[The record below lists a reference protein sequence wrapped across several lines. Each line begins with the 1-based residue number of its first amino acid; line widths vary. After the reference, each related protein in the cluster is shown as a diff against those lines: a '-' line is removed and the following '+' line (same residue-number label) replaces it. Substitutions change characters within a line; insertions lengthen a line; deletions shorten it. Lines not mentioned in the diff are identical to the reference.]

1 MAFRDSLRQ
10 THSAGRI
17 FIALA
22 MTLLLTA
29 VAAANVLRVPE
40 DFAAIQPAM
49 DASSVG
55 DTVVVARGTWVGLL
69 ESPTHSL
76 TLCSEFLFSQDST
89 DVLETVLDA
98 EFQGTLITVNTRG
111 LEVLR
116 IFGLTLEH
124 GQGRRISNVINCV
137 YGGAI
142 HVVDD
147 GNLTVQSSIVAN
159 NRAPDGASALFFG
172 MQCGLCSE
180 GSLVLQHVHFVGNYN
195 EQDEDRIEAVLVDTW
210 FNDRVVIEDITYDG
224 SGISRSPISVTTHL
238 ADSTSIRNIHSW
250 NCNGGMLVISI
261 SGNQS
266 IEVEGIRTTTT
277 SDTLLGSR
285 LGFGFLGIDEL
296 IHVQLLDIEEAGN
309 RNERGGSIGGDNI
322 IMDVENASI
331 HDNRYFTEGF
341 RFTVH
346 GDTASGTLRNLELY
360 NNVVGDST
368 GDIATRVMKVDDM
381 DVSGAHIYSN
391 HVIIPTTE
399 SPVGE
404 TGGRSMWGCVLYA
417 HSRYIADRRF
427 ENILCEDNFVDDLD
441 DYSNLHPEMAPRQ
454 NDGRDLCFWGVT
466 TIEADNITI
475 RNSRQPNH
483 TPELYAPGYMTL
495 STSGSCL
502 YLYAPTKTVT
512 NVTIEDC
519 DDGGVLL
526 SGGLGDNLIQ
536 NAVIRNVGRSAV
548 KTGSITTLRNVLV
561 DNVDAVDNYLYLTP
575 GYVDDTEQSVVYNR
589 GGAGGQVVLENV
601 TITNCDDMRRPFGFN
616 PYVPVGLT
624 ASNTIL
630 SGNTFDM
637 LIENNA
643 GESWSH
649 CYVQEAVEG
658 EGNIIGN
665 DPLFDPE
672 RGIPF
677 LAPDSPCIDAGN
689 PDAAYNDIEDP
700 DAPGFALWPSQG
712 SLRNDIGCTGGP
724 FANDSMFV
732 SVAPSTPIT
741 LPTSPTLG
749 DAYPNPFNPTTTI
762 PFVIQQ
768 PTHLRLTVYNL
779 RGQQIA
785 TLADDAFPPG
795 EHRVTFDGSSLASG
809 VYLVHL
815 NGEDVSQTSKVLL
828 LK

>member
-10 THSAGRI
+10 IQSAGRL

-40 DFAAIQPAM
+40 DFAAIQQAM

-55 DTVVVARGTWVGLL
+55 DTIVVARGTWVGLL

-89 DVLETVLDA
+89 DVIETVLDA
-98 EFQGTLITVNTRG
+98 EFQGTLITVNTCG
-111 LEVLR
+111 EEVLR
-116 IFGLTLEH
+116 IFGLTLVH
-124 GQGRRISNVINCV
+124 GQGQQTDTPGHCNR
-137 YGGAI
+137 GGAI
-142 HVVDD
+142 HVVDN
-147 GNLTVQSSIVAN
+147 GNLTLQSSIVAH
-159 NRAPDGASALFFG
+159 NRAPREASALFFG
-172 MQCGLCSE
+172 IECGTGST
-180 GSLVLQHVHFVGNYN
+180 GSLVMQRVHFEDNYC
-195 EQDEDRIEAVLVDTW
+195 DRISDIDAAVYVSTW
-210 FNDRVVIEDITYDG
+210 DNDQVIIESVAYDG
-224 SGISRSPISVTTHL
+224 SGISGSPFKISCDET
-238 ADSTSIRNIHSW
+238 DSLSIRSIHSW
-250 NCNGGMLVISI
+250 NCNGGMLSI
-261 SGNQS
+261 IVNGNQNV
-266 IEVEGIRTTTT
+266 EVDGIRTTTT

-296 IHVQLLDIEEAGN
+296 IHVQLHDIEEAGN
-309 RNERGGSIGGDNI
+309 RSERGGSIGGDNI

-368 GDIATRVMKVDDM
+368 GDIATRVMQVDDM
-381 DVSGAHIYSN
+381 DISGAHIYNN

-399 SPVGE
+399 SPVEE

-441 DYSNLHPEMAPRQ
+441 DYSNLHPETAPRP
-454 NDGRDLCFWGVT
+454 NDGRDLFLWSETAV
-466 TIEADNITI
+466 EASNITI

-483 TPELYAPGYMTL
+483 TPELYAPTYMTF

-502 YLYAPTKTVT
+502 SLLAPRNTIRDLR
-512 NVTIEDC
+512 IEDC
-519 DDGGVLL
+519 DDGAVLVW
-526 SGGLGDNLIQ
+526 GGLDTTSVQNVIIQ
-536 NAVIRNVGRSAV
+536 NVGRSAIRAS
-548 KTGSITTLRNVLV
+548 GALAFRNVFI
-561 DNVDAVDNYLYLTP
+561 DNIDAQDNYLYLTP
-575 GYVDDTEQSVVYNR
+575 GYLDDTEQAAIYYR
-589 GGAGGQVVLENV
+589 GGDYNNITFDNV
-601 TITNCDDMRRPFGFN
+601 TILHCDGMRRPFGFH
-616 PYVPVGLT
+616 PLYTDSFLI
-624 ASNTIL
+624 SNSIVAE
-630 SGNTFDM
+630 NTFEM
-637 LIENNA
+637 LVEGPQA
-643 GESWSH
+643 VVWSH

-658 EGNIIGN
+658 EDNLLGN

-689 PDAAYNDIEDP
+689 PDAAYNDLEDP

-712 SLRNDIGCTGGP
+712 GLRNDIGCTGGP
-724 FANDSMFV
+724 YAKDSMFV
-732 SVAPSTPIT
+732 SVASSTPIT
-741 LPTSPTLG
+741 FPTSPTLG

-762 PFVIQQ
+762 PFVIHR
-768 PTHLRLTVYNL
+768 PSHLRLAVFNL
-779 RGQQIA
+779 RGQHIA
-785 TLADDAFPPG
+785 TLADADFPPG

-809 VYLVHL
+809 VYFIRLH
-815 NGEDVSQTSKVLL
+815 GEDVSQSRKVLL

>member
-1 MAFRDSLRQ
+1 MAFRAPTRQ
-10 THSAGRI
+10 PHSAGRL

-40 DFAAIQPAM
+40 DFAAIQQAM
-49 DASSVG
+49 DVSLVG
-55 DTVVVARGTWVGLL
+55 DTVVVARGRWVGLL

-89 DVLETVLDA
+89 DVIETVLDA
-98 EFQGTLITVNTRG
+98 EFQGTLMTVNTC
-111 LEVLR
+111 EEDVFR
-116 IFGLTLEH
+116 IFGLTMVH
-124 GQGRRISNVINCV
+124 GQGQQTDIYSHCDR
-137 YGGAI
+137 GGAI
-142 HVVDD
+142 HVVHD
-147 GNLTVQSSIVAN
+147 GNLTLQSSIVAH
-159 NRAPDGASALFFG
+159 NRAPREASALFFG
-172 MQCGLCSE
+172 EECGTHTE
-180 GSLVLQHVHFVGNYN
+180 GSLVIQHIHFENNYC
-195 EQDEDRIEAVLVDTW
+195 DAVSSSDAAVFVSTW
-210 FNDRVVIEDITYDG
+210 HNNQVIVEDITYDG
-224 SGISRSPISVTTHL
+224 SGVSQSPFYISTSS
-238 ADSTSIRNIHSW
+238 ADSVSIRNIHSW
-250 NCNGGMLVISI
+250 NCNGGRLTIGI
-261 SGNQS
+261 GGNQN

-285 LGFGFLGIDEL
+285 LGFGFFGIDEL
-296 IHVQLLDIEEAGN
+296 IHVKLRDIEEAGN

-322 IMDVENASI
+322 IMDVENVSI

-341 RFTVH
+341 HFTVH

-360 NNVVGDST
+360 NNVAGDST

-381 DVSGAHIYSN
+381 DISGAHIYNN

-454 NDGRDLCFWGVT
+454 NDGRDLCLWGVT

-658 EGNIIGN
+658 EGNLLGN

-689 PDAAYNDIEDP
+689 PDAAYNDLEDP

-712 SLRNDIGCTGGP
+712 GLRNDIGCTGGP
-724 FANDSMFV
+724 HAKDSMFV
-732 SVAPSTPIT
+732 SVAPARPIT
-741 LPTSPTLG
+741 LPTSPALG

-762 PFVIQQ
+762 PFVIHR
-768 PTHLRLTVYNL
+768 PSHLRLAIYNI

-785 TLADDAFPPG
+785 TLADDIFLPG

-809 VYLVHL
+809 VYLICL
-815 NGEDVSQTSKVLL
+815 RGEDVSHTSKVLL

>member
-89 DVLETVLDA
+89 DVIETVLDA
-98 EFQGTLITVNTRG
+98 EFQGTLLTVNTCG
-111 LEVLR
+111 DALFR
-116 IFGLTLEH
+116 IYGLTLEH
-124 GQGRRISNVINCV
+124 GQGQQINSGVNCDF
-137 YGGAI
+137 GGAI
-142 HVVDD
+142 HVANDC
-147 GNLTVQSSIVAN
+147 NLTLQSSIVAH
-159 NRAPDGASALFFG
+159 NRAPRAASALFFG
-172 MQCGLCSE
+172 IQCGFGTE
-180 GSLVLQHVHFVGNYN
+180 GSLVAQHLHLADNYN
-195 EQDEDRIEAVLVDTW
+195 EQDEDQNAAIVINTW
-210 FNDRVVIEDITYDG
+210 NNDRVILEDITYDG
-224 SGISRSPISVTTHL
+224 SGESRSPFSISTTFCETVSVHDVH
-238 ADSTSIRNIHSW
+238 AWD
-250 NCNGGMLVISI
+250 CNGGSFGISV
-261 SGNQS
+261 SSNQDITLS
-266 IEVEGIRTTTT
+266 NIRTTTT
-277 SDTLLGSR
+277 SDSLLGCR
-285 LGFGFLGIDEL
+285 LNFGFLGVDEL
-296 IHVQLLDIEEAGN
+296 THVQLNNIEEAGN

-322 IMDVENASI
+322 IMDVESASI

-381 DVSGAHIYSN
+381 DISGAHIYSN

-454 NDGRDLCFWGVT
+454 NDGRDLCLWGVT

-475 RNSRQPNH
+475 RNSMQPNH

-658 EGNIIGN
+658 EGNLLGN

-712 SLRNDIGCTGGP
+712 SLLNDIGCTGGP

-732 SVAPSTPIT
+732 SVAPSPPIT
-741 LPTSPTLG
+741 LPTSPMLG

-762 PFVIQQ
+762 PFVIHR
-768 PTHLRLTVYNL
+768 PSHLRLAIYNL

-785 TLADDAFPPG
+785 TLADDDFPPG